1 MLLQRERILER
12 LHELARRGDE
22 LRLRKREGG
31 IYGEYVADRQ
41 GVERWIASCL
51 SVLRLLGEGA
61 PHTARFSEAVARAQQ
76 SVTLLSNFDTMLGIV
91 KAAAEDV
98 EAGFLGERDLLLTAD
113 AFGSFLEQ
121 GDYLL
126 EQGYKDPAAMLAGAV
141 LESTLRKMCEAR
153 AIPTDK
159 SDKIGTLNDKLAKH
173 HKPPAYSN
181 MYYKQIIAWA
191 DLRNNADHG
200 RFGEY
205 DREQVAAMITGVR
218 EFAARH
224 LA

>member
-1 MLLQRERILER
+1 MLLQQEKILER
-12 LHELARRGDE
+12 LQELVRRGDE
-22 LRLRKREGG
+22 LRVQQGRDE
-31 IYGEYVADRQ
+31 YGKYVADKQ
-41 GVERWIASCL
+41 SAERWLTNCL

-76 SVTLLSNFDTMLGIV
+76 WVTYLSNFDTMLGIV

-113 AFGSFLEQ
+113 AFQSFLEQ
-121 GDYLL
+121 ADYLL

-141 LESTLRKMCEAR
+141 LESTLRKMCEVR
-153 AIPTDK
+153 AIPTDRQ
-159 SDKIGTLNDKLAKH
+159 DKIGTLNDKLGKH
-173 HKPPAYSN
+173 HQPRAYSSA
-181 MYYKQIIAWA
+181 YHKQITTWA

>member
-1 MLLQRERILER
+1 MPLERERILER

-31 IYGEYVADRQ
+31 LHGEYVADRQ

-61 PHTARFSEAVARAQQ
+61 PHTARFSEVVARAKE
-76 SVTLLSNFDTMLGIV
+76 SVTLLSYFNTMLGIF
-91 KAAAEDV
+91 KDAAEDV

-113 AFGSFLEQ
+113 AFESFLEQ
-121 GDYLL
+121 ADYLL

-141 LESTLRKMCEAR
+141 LESTLRKMCEVR
-153 AIPTDK
+153 SIPTDRQ
-159 SDKIGTLNDKLAKH
+159 DKIGTLNDKLAKH
-173 HKPPAYSN
+173 QKPPAYSS
-181 MYYKQIIAWA
+181 MYHKQIIAWA

-200 RFGEY
+200 HFDEY
-205 DREQVAAMITGVR
+205 NHEDVRAMITGVR